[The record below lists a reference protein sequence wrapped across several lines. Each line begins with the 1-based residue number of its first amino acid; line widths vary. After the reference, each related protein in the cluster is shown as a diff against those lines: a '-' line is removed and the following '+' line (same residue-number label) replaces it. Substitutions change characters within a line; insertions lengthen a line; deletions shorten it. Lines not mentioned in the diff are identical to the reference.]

1 MPLLGASCATPAQV
15 TLRSLPCGHT
25 LCRWCPTCLRASTC
39 RPSMRS
45 SLLSGQTTRSGR
57 RRRPRRGDRSRSPH
71 DEASIPRHLVHSPL
85 HASAGRLEARCR
97 LRGSRVPA
105 RAGHTA
111 RQLFSCGP
119 DMRRTV
125 YALATPLPAP
135 RPAPLRPPCP
145 TPPRAPPPCPAPPRA
160 PPPPSSLR
168 RAARRRRCERGTP
181 GAVPCAEGMAALAS
195 AASADASYRAYGPG
209 PTTRTTH
216 GRRCGARVPCAA
228 LARIGWRSFGRRRS
242 AAASNGH
249 GIAPCAAALRAPR
262 GRSARPARVLTHDDW
277 TRYAHCTPP
286 FSCRLMRSRFTT
298 TRFLYRPIQ

>member
-1 MPLLGASCATPAQV
+1 MPLLGASCTTPAQV
-15 TLRSLPCGHT
+15 TLRSSPCGHT

-45 SLLSGQTTRSGR
+45 SLLSAQTTRSGR

-71 DEASIPRHLVHSPL
+71 DEASIPRHLAHHSPL

-135 RPAPLRPPCP
+135 RPAPLRAPCP
-145 TPPRAPPPCPAPPRA
+145 TPPRAPPRAPRPRA
-160 PPPPSSLR
+160 PRRPPALSDARRGGAGGSAGRRGPFLPQRGWRPLPPPPPPMLAIEPTGPGRR
-168 RAARRRRCERGTP
+168 RA
-181 GAVPCAEGMAALAS
+181 
-195 AASADASYRAYGPG
+195 
-209 PTTRTTH
+209 TTH

-228 LARIGWRSFGRRRS
+228 LARSGWRSFGRRRS

-249 GIAPCAAALRAPR
+249 GIAPRAAALRAPR
-262 GRSARPARVLTHDDW
+262 G
-277 TRYAHCTPP
+277 
-286 FSCRLMRSRFTT
+286 F
-298 TRFLYRPIQ
+298 